1 VCASEKDINKL
12 RKGVDNR
19 NAESID
25 TTALQYLCA
34 VIETA
39 IDYKVLYEQSI
50 QLHEKAVREF
60 ELKIAAFEHQ
70 LNNLKRLI
78 FGSKNERF
86 IPANSS
92 SSQLSLEIQA
102 EAIAACSVIKAQKI
116 EYTRNTT
123 QITKEH
129 PGRTKLPEHLE
140 RREIIIEPAEVIE
153 GCKKIGEEITE
164 ELEYEPGK
172 LFVNRYVR
180 PKYVLANNEGIIIA
194 PMIDRPLPKAIAG
207 PGLLAQIIIDKYVD
221 HLPLYRQMERFKR
234 EGINIPYS
242 TIGDWIKNGCAL
254 IDPLYGSL
262 KNLIVQSNYLH
273 ADESPIKVL
282 DKDKK
287 GTSAGSVHRGYYWV
301 YHNSIEGLVWFDYR
315 EGRGREGPAE
325 ILKDFKGYLQTD
337 GYAVYD
343 FFKQKEDITVLH
355 CMAHARRMFY
365 EAQDNDK
372 STAEYALEQI
382 GLLYEIE
389 RKAKQQQLDPRQILQ
404 LRQIEAVPI
413 LESLVKWMKETYLK
427 TLPKSTIGK
436 ALGYSIQRWPELML
450 YATDGKLKI
459 DNNPVENSIRPVAI
473 GRKNYLFAGS
483 HEAAKRSAIL
493 YSLMGTCKLH
503 GINPFIWLRDIL
515 QRIATHPINKIEDLL
530 PQNWQPIANG

>member
-1 VCASEKDINKL
+1 
-12 RKGVDNR
+12 
-19 NAESID
+19 
-25 TTALQYLCA
+25 

-39 IDYKVLYEQSI
+39 VDYKVLYEQSV
-50 QLHEKAVREF
+50 QLHAEYTKKLDLQITALQQ
-60 ELKIAAFEHQ
+60 ELA
-70 LNNLKRLI
+70 NLKRLI

-86 IPANSS
+86 VPAESS
-92 SSQLSLEIQA
+92 PSQLSLDIHTDA
-102 EAIAACSVIKAQKI
+102 VAACSVTKTQKI
-116 EYTRNTT
+116 EYIRNTN

-140 RREIIIEPAEVIE
+140 RREIIIEPAEVTD

-180 PKYVLANNEGIIIA
+180 PKYVITENKSIIIA
-194 PMIDRPLPKAIAG
+194 PMMERPLPKAIVG

-242 TIGDWIKNGCAL
+242 TIGDWIKNGCSL
-254 IDPLYGSL
+254 IDPLYESL
-262 KNLIVQSNYLH
+262 KKLIVQSNYLH

-287 GTSAGSVHRGYYWV
+287 GQTHRGYYWV
-301 YHNSIEGLVWFDYR
+301 YHNSIDGLVWFNYQ
-315 EGRGREGPAE
+315 EGRGREGPVAV
-325 ILKDFKGYLQTD
+325 LKDFKGYLQTD

-343 FFKQKEDITVLH
+343 FFKEEKDITVLH
-355 CMAHARRMFY
+355 CMAHARRMFF
-365 EAQDNDK
+365 EAKENDK
-372 STAEYALEQI
+372 PIAEYALEQI
-382 GLLYEIE
+382 GLLYTIE
-389 RKAKQQQLDPRQILQ
+389 RKAKEQQLDQEQILQ
-404 LRQIEAVPI
+404 LRQTEAVPV
-413 LESLVKWMKETYLK
+413 LESLGRWMKETYVK
-427 TLPKSTIGK
+427 VLPKSAIGK
-436 ALGYSIQRWPELML
+436 ALGYSISRWPELMM
-450 YATDGKLKI
+450 YATDGKLNI

-503 GINPFIWLRDIL
+503 GINPFIWLRDVL
-515 QRIATHPINKIEDLL
+515 QRIATHPINKIEELL
-530 PQNWQPIANG
+530 PHNWKPITNG

>member
-1 VCASEKDINKL
+1 M
-12 RKGVDNR
+12 
-19 NAESID
+19 
-25 TTALQYLCA
+25 
-34 VIETA
+34 IETA
-39 IDYKVLYEQSI
+39 VDYKVLYEQSV
-50 QLHEKAVREF
+50 QLHAEYTKKLDLQITALQQ
-60 ELKIAAFEHQ
+60 ELA
-70 LNNLKRLI
+70 NLKRLI

-86 IPANSS
+86 VPAESS
-92 SSQLSLEIQA
+92 PSQLSLDMQTDA
-102 EAIAACSVIKAQKI
+102 VAACSVTKTQKI
-116 EYTRNTT
+116 EYIRNTN

-140 RREIIIEPAEVIE
+140 RREIIIEPAEVTD

-180 PKYVLANNEGIIIA
+180 PKYVITENKSIIIA
-194 PMIDRPLPKAIAG
+194 PMMERPLPKAIVG

-242 TIGDWIKNGCAL
+242 TIGDWIKNGCSL
-254 IDPLYGSL
+254 IDPLYESL
-262 KNLIVQSNYLH
+262 KKLIVQSNYLH

-287 GTSAGSVHRGYYWV
+287 GQTHRGYYWV
-301 YHNSIEGLVWFDYR
+301 YHNSIDGLVWFDYQ
-315 EGRGREGPAE
+315 EGRGREGPVAV
-325 ILKDFKGYLQTD
+325 LKDFKGYLQTD

-343 FFKQKEDITVLH
+343 FFKEEKDITVLH
-355 CMAHARRMFY
+355 CMAHARRMFF
-365 EAQDNDK
+365 EAKENDK
-372 STAEYALEQI
+372 PIAEYALEQI
-382 GLLYEIE
+382 GLLYTIE
-389 RKAKQQQLDPRQILQ
+389 RKAKEQQLDQEQILQ
-404 LRQIEAVPI
+404 LRQTEAVPV
-413 LESLVKWMKETYLK
+413 LESLGRWMKETYVK
-427 TLPKSTIGK
+427 VLPKSAIGK
-436 ALGYSIQRWPELML
+436 ALGYSISRWPELMM
-450 YATDGKLKI
+450 YATDGKLNI

-503 GINPFIWLRDIL
+503 GINPFIWLRDVL
-515 QRIATHPINKIEDLL
+515 QRIATHPINKIEELL
-530 PQNWQPIANG
+530 PHNWKPITNG